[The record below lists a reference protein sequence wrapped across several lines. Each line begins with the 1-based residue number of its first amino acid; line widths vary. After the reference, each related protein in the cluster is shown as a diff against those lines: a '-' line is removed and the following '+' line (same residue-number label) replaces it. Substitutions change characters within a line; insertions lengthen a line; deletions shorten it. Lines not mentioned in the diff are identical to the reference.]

1 MTLPLE
7 VAVFSSQDALKA
19 QSVGASRIEF
29 NAPGSYPDGGLT
41 PPLDELKLLS
51 SKLDIPVRVMI
62 RPRGPPQDGSM
73 DFLYS
78 EAELEL
84 MKEAIA
90 DIKAANVMKVERGD
104 GFVFGILKQTGGQY
118 AIDETIC
125 TDLVNTAKPIPCVFH
140 RAFDSIA
147 SSNDWKAG
155 LDTLTRS
162 GFEGLL
168 TAGGAEG
175 KYCDNLA
182 RLEEICNHASGKLQ
196 IVAGGGVRHH
206 NVERPSKSLQGYGS
220 GNVWVHSAALQS
232 SGDGVDQEELQELL
246 KVLNASA

>member
-1 MTLPLE
+1 MALPLE

-62 RPRGPPQDGSM
+62 RPRGPPPDGTM

-90 DIKAANVMKVERGD
+90 DIKAANVMKVDRGD
-104 GFVFGILKQTGGQY
+104 GFVFGILKQAGEGH

-125 TDLVNTAKPIPCVFH
+125 TDLVSAAKPIPCVFH

-147 SSNDWKAG
+147 SSSDWKGG
-155 LDTLTRS
+155 LDTLIRS

-175 KYCDNLA
+175 KYCDNLT
-182 RLEEICNHASGKLQ
+182 RLEEICKHVSGRLQ

-206 NVERPSKSLQGYGS
+206 NAGRPSRALEGYGA
-220 GNVWVHSAALQS
+220 GNVWVHSAALRS
-232 SGDGVDQEELQELL
+232 SGDGVDQEELQKLL
-246 KVLNASA
+246 NVLSASA